1 VRGSGPKVRG
11 SGPKVRGSDRRTSAP
26 DRRILVVD
34 PRTGPSHWTL
44 ALSHPRPIAPS
55 SHRTARVQPRQVT
68 TAIDFQY
75 RYSEQVSVSFTF
87 FRPLPRTVTRPIALL
102 VLVAWAATMATLV
115 ARSYGQS
122 SSANLATDLARYG
135 SAAVWRGVYYR
146 GEKIGFT
153 VSQTTPTDDGFELQ
167 EDGRLQMLLLGQ
179 DTAARIR
186 TTARVDTSFTLRSFD
201 FSLDPGTGP
210 VTVRGT
216 VDGPS
221 QTTTWRLN
229 LAITSG
235 GVTRTES
242 RELLEPPVVSQNL
255 SRLLANKRLVPGADH
270 EWTVLD
276 PATLQSAKV
285 HIHVGDRGVVRAND
299 TIVPAFRVGM
309 DFNGLQTTS
318 WVTDT
323 GEVVREESPLGLI
336 TVREPAERA
345 QRLSVPGRIQAD
357 LLQAAAV
364 VPVATER
371 IDEPRDVRRLKLR
384 LEGAE
389 LSPDVD
395 GVGQKLDGNVIE
407 LVDPRLLKAAAAD
420 PKATSFLAPEPLI
433 ESDDPLIR
441 AEAEQA
447 VRDAIGGRDRAER
460 LTRYVNGLLDKKPT
474 VGLPSAREVLRTKVG
489 DCNEHTALFVAMA
502 RSIGIPARIAVGLV
516 FMHGAF
522 YYHAWPEVYVTE
534 SPGLGLW
541 LAVDPTLN
549 QFPADATHLRLARG
563 GLDRQAAIL
572 PLIGRLKMTLL
583 DLELAP
589 GTDRVIV
596 GRQPDPVTA
605 AAALPLDLPRATT
618 KGCRCDRANNQSTIR
633 STQ

>member
-1 VRGSGPKVRG
+1 MV
-11 SGPKVRGSDRRTSAP
+11 
-26 DRRILVVD
+26 I
-34 PRTGPSHWTL
+34 
-44 ALSHPRPIAPS
+44 
-55 SHRTARVQPRQVT
+55 
-68 TAIDFQY
+68 
-75 RYSEQVSVSFTF
+75 
-87 FRPLPRTVTRPIALL
+87 
-102 VLVAWAATMATLV
+102 VAWAATMATLV

-122 SSANLATDLARYG
+122 SQTNLATDLARYG
-135 SAAVWRGVYYR
+135 STAVWRGVYYR

-153 VSQTTPTDDGFELQ
+153 VSQTTRTDDGFELQ

-179 DTAARIR
+179 DTAARIH
-186 TTARVDTSFTLRSFD
+186 TTARVDSSFTLRSFE

-210 VTVRGT
+210 IEVKGT

-221 QTTTWRLN
+221 STSAWRLA

-235 GVTRTES
+235 GVTRNETRDLPEA
-242 RELLEPPVVSQNL
+242 PVVSQNL
-255 SRLLANKRLVPGADH
+255 SRLLANKRLVPGTQH

-285 HIHVGDRGVVRAND
+285 SIRVGDRSIVRAND
-299 TIVPAFRVGM
+299 TMVPAFRVDM
-309 DFNGLQTTS
+309 DFRGLQTTS

-345 QRLSVPGRIQAD
+345 QGLAVSTRMQAD

-364 VPVATER
+364 VPQTTER
-371 IDEPRDVRRLKLR
+371 IDEPRDIRRLTLR
-384 LEGAE
+384 LDGAP
-389 LSPDVD
+389 LSLNDID
-395 GVGQKLDGNVIE
+395 GGSQKIDGSVIE
-407 LVDPRLLKAAAAD
+407 LTDPRMLEASAVDPRARDYLAA
-420 PKATSFLAPEPLI
+420 EPLL

-447 VRDAIGGRDRAER
+447 VRGATGDRDRAER

-474 VGLPSAREVLRTKVG
+474 VSLPSAREVLRTKVG

-502 RSIGIPARIAVGLV
+502 RSIGVPARIAVGLV

-534 SPGLGLW
+534 RPGLGLW
-541 LAVDPTLN
+541 LPVDPTLN
-549 QFPADATHLRLARG
+549 QFPADTTHLRLARG
-563 GLDRQAAIL
+563 GLDQQAAIL
-572 PLIGRLKMTLL
+572 PLIGRLKMTIAKV
-583 DLELAP
+583 ELVP
-589 GTDRVIV
+589 GTERVIV
-596 GRQPDPVTA
+596 GRATESAATP
-605 AAALPLDLPRATT
+605 AAALPLDIPRPAAI
-618 KGCRCDRANNQSTIR
+618 GCRCGSAKTSVDTR

>member
-1 VRGSGPKVRG
+1 MH
-11 SGPKVRGSDRRTSAP
+11 
-26 DRRILVVD
+26 IL
-34 PRTGPSHWTL
+34 T
-44 ALSHPRPIAPS
+44 
-55 SHRTARVQPRQVT
+55 
-68 TAIDFQY
+68 
-75 RYSEQVSVSFTF
+75 
-87 FRPLPRTVTRPIALL
+87 PLPRAITRPIAWM

-115 ARSYGQS
+115 ATSYGQS
-122 SSANLATDLARYG
+122 SQTNLATDLARYG
-135 SAAVWRGVYYR
+135 STAVWRGVYYR

-153 VSQTTPTDDGFELQ
+153 VSQTTRTDDGFELQ
-167 EDGRLQMLLLGQ
+167 EDGRLQMLLLSQ
-179 DTAARIR
+179 DTAARIH
-186 TTARVDTSFTLRSFD
+186 TTARVDSSFTLRSFE

-210 VTVRGT
+210 IEVKGT

-221 QTTTWRLN
+221 STSAWRLA

-235 GVTRTES
+235 GVTRNETRDLPEA
-242 RELLEPPVVSQNL
+242 PVVSQNL
-255 SRLLANKRLVPGADH
+255 SRLLANKRLVPGTQH

-285 HIHVGDRGVVRAND
+285 SIRVGDRSIVRAND
-299 TIVPAFRVGM
+299 TMVPAFRVDM
-309 DFNGLQTTS
+309 DFRGLQTTS

-345 QRLSVPGRIQAD
+345 QGLAVSTRMQAD

-364 VPVATER
+364 VPQTTER
-371 IDEPRDVRRLKLR
+371 IDEPRDIRRLTLR
-384 LEGAE
+384 LDGAP
-389 LSPDVD
+389 LSLNDID
-395 GVGQKLDGNVIE
+395 GGSQKIDGSVIE
-407 LVDPRLLKAAAAD
+407 LTDPRMLEASAVDPRARDYLAA
-420 PKATSFLAPEPLI
+420 EPLL

-447 VRDAIGGRDRAER
+447 VRGATGDRDRAER

-474 VGLPSAREVLRTKVG
+474 VSLPSAREVLRTKVG

-502 RSIGIPARIAVGLV
+502 RSIGVPARIAVGLV

-534 SPGLGLW
+534 RPGLGLW
-541 LAVDPTLN
+541 LPVDPTLN

-563 GLDRQAAIL
+563 GLAQQAAIL
-572 PLIGRLKMTLL
+572 PLIGRLKMTIVKV
-583 DLELAP
+583 ELVP
-589 GTDRVIV
+589 GTERVIV
-596 GRQPDPVTA
+596 GRATESAATP
-605 AAALPLDLPRATT
+605 AAALPFDIPRPAAS
-618 KGCRCDRANNQSTIR
+618 GCRCGSAKTSVDTR

>member
-1 VRGSGPKVRG
+1 
-11 SGPKVRGSDRRTSAP
+11 
-26 DRRILVVD
+26 
-34 PRTGPSHWTL
+34 
-44 ALSHPRPIAPS
+44 
-55 SHRTARVQPRQVT
+55 
-68 TAIDFQY
+68 
-75 RYSEQVSVSFTF
+75 
-87 FRPLPRTVTRPIALL
+87 
-102 VLVAWAATMATLV
+102 
-115 ARSYGQS
+115 
-122 SSANLATDLARYG
+122 
-135 SAAVWRGVYYR
+135 
-146 GEKIGFT
+146 
-153 VSQTTPTDDGFELQ
+153 
-167 EDGRLQMLLLGQ
+167 
-179 DTAARIR
+179 
-186 TTARVDTSFTLRSFD
+186 
-201 FSLDPGTGP
+201 
-210 VTVRGT
+210 
-216 VDGPS
+216 
-221 QTTTWRLN
+221 
-229 LAITSG
+229 
-235 GVTRTES
+235 
-242 RELLEPPVVSQNL
+242 VVSQNL

-364 VPVATER
+364 VPVTTER

-407 LVDPRLLKAAAAD
+407 IVDPRLLKAAAAD

-489 DCNEHTALFVAMA
+489 DCNEHTALYVAMA
-502 RSIGIPARIAVGLV
+502 RALGVPARIAVGLV
-516 FMHGAF
+516 YVRGGF
-522 YYHAWPEVYVTE
+522 YYHAWPEVFV
-534 SPGLGLW
+534 GKW
-541 LAVDPTLN
+541 VAVDPTFG
-549 QFPADATHLRLARG
+549 QFPADASHLRFVYG
-563 GLDRQAAIL
+563 GLGRQAEL
-572 PLIGRLKMTLL
+572 LRLMGTLRIDVL
-583 DLELAP
+583 
-589 GTDRVIV
+589 
-596 GRQPDPVTA
+596 TA
-605 AAALPLDLPRATT
+605 E
-618 KGCRCDRANNQSTIR
+618 
-633 STQ
+633 